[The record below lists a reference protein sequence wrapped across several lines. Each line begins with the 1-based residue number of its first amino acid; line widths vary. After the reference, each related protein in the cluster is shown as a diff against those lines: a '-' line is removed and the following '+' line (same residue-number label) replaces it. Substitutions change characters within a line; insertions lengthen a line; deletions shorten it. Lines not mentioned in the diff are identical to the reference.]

1 MTLVSQTTLAKKRNS
16 FHLNFPSS
24 SPFSAKET
32 IFNDILPFSEK
43 EGWVDPKIAAA
54 VLKVFPPLEKC
65 GKVRV
70 GESKKEKEK
79 KRGRGGGS

>member
-54 VLKVFPPLEKC
+54 VLKVFPLLKNA
-65 GKVRV
+65 GK
-70 GESKKEKEK
+70 
-79 KRGRGGGS
+79 